1 VAGVWLAGAADVRVV
16 EEIAVKVNG
25 DIITRGELAE
35 QMRESEMILRQ
46 EQHLSGPALQAAL
59 QEEQKNML
67 SSKIDELLLIQK
79 AKDLDV
85 KVDADVIKRLG
96 QMQLEAQKQDPKL
109 ADQDKFQAYIAEG
122 TGMPFEDFKLKLTNS
137 YLTHKVISSEV
148 GSRIAIPDA
157 DMKKYYDEHK
167 ADFMRKAQVFLSQLV
182 ISTEGKTPE
191 QVATAEAKAKDIV
204 ARARKGER
212 FSDLVTAYSD
222 DPETAKSGGQL
233 PPYEKG
239 QMRADLDKLV
249 FGNKKGY
256 VTDPIKTDAPVH
268 GFLIL
273 KIEERYEEGL
283 ATLEESKD
291 QIQDIMAGPRMG
303 PKLREYL
310 TKLRQEAFLEIKD
323 GYVDTNAAPGK
334 DTRWHDVA
342 TLKPQTTTK
351 EEVASRAKGAPK
363 RLLGMVPIPGT
374 HQKLSNDV
382 DTSQL
387 GTPKEAKDTTASAT
401 SPSGPQT
408 AVTMDKSGRPEKP
421 AKPAKAKAEDP
432 PLPPIKQ

>member
-1 VAGVWLAGAADVRVV
+1 MVAGVWLAAAADVRVV

-35 QMRESEMILRQ
+35 QMRETELYLRQ

-59 QEEQKNML
+59 QEQQKDML
-67 SSKIDELLLIQK
+67 REKIDELLLVQK
-79 AKDLDV
+79 GKDLDI

-96 QMQLEAQKQDPKL
+96 QMQLEAQKADPKL

-137 YLTHKVISSEV
+137 YLTHKVISNEV
-148 GSRIAIPDA
+148 GSRIAIPEA
-157 DMKKYYDEHK
+157 EMKKYYDDHK
-167 ADFMRKAQVFLSQLV
+167 ADFMRKAQVFLSQLL

-191 QVATAEAKAKDIV
+191 QMATAEAKAKDIV

-212 FSDLVTAYSD
+212 FTDLVAAYSD
-222 DPETAKSGGQL
+222 DPDTAKAGGQL

-239 QMRADLDKLV
+239 QMRADLDKIV
-249 FGNKKGY
+249 FSNRKGY
-256 VTDPIKTDAPVH
+256 VTDPIKTDAPIH

-273 KIEERYEEGL
+273 KIEERYEEGQ
-283 ATLEESKD
+283 ASFEESKD

-323 GYVDTNAAPGK
+323 GYVDTGAAPGK

-342 TLKPQTTTK
+342 TLKPLTTTK
-351 EEVASRAKGAPK
+351 EEVMAHVKAPPK
-363 RLLGMVPIPGT
+363 KLLGFVPIPGT
-374 HQKLSNDV
+374 HKRLEPET

-387 GTPKEAKDTTASAT
+387 GTPKDARESASNGTA
-401 SPSGPQT
+401 GPQT
-408 AVTMDKSGRPEKP
+408 AVAADKSGKPEKSG
-421 AKPAKAKAEDP
+421 KPVKAKAEEP
-432 PLPPIKQ
+432 PLPPIRQ